1 MIIRTDINGN
11 EYIIDFYF
19 MEQIRFYSDED
30 QEQIFEEL
38 DNMRPLER
46 EMLFRFGS
54 IDDIY

>member
-1 MIIRTDINGN
+1 MIKRTDINGN

-46 EMLFRFGS
+46 EMLFRYGN